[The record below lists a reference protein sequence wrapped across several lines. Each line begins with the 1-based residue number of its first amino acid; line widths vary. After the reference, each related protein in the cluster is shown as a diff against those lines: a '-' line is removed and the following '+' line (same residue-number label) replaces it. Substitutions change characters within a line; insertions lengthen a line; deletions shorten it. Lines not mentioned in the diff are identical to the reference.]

1 VDLVVRNARIWTG
14 DPIRPWAESLVARD
28 GRVVLVGDH
37 YAVDDVTPAGTTELD
52 AGGRLVIP
60 GIIDAHNHIRLGSGE
75 GAVQL
80 AGAKSLGEIRSRIAS
95 WLDENPEA
103 AWVYGEGF
111 DYAAIPEGRYPRA
124 DDLDGACGGRPAML
138 LDYSV
143 HAAWF
148 NHEALRALGVT
159 ASTTRVPYGHFEHDE
174 VTGELTGYL
183 HDYATYGLS
192 RAGLAALKELVPVF
206 SDDAQYARVRAGLD
220 MAAAYGITTI
230 VEPQNSLDDLALFT
244 RARDEGTLR
253 SRVIAA
259 LFHPVGTSD
268 DEVDEFERAI
278 AAHQD
283 DMFRLGPIKLYID
296 DIVEPHT
303 AAMLEPYANR
313 PETRGRTYYEPT
325 EFDRLI
331 QRLDARGLQCFV
343 HATGDR
349 GIRTVLDAFE
359 HARAVNGVRDSR
371 HQVVHVECVDA
382 ADVRRFGELGV
393 VACMQPRHCA
403 PSIIEEWRANVGPQ
417 RWRYAW
423 PMRSLHDSGAVLA
436 FSSDWNVAEMDPMI
450 GLYSAVTRANL
461 DGSDAW
467 VPEET
472 IDVETAVHAYTRGSA
487 WANFVDADRDVLRE
501 GALADLVVLSD
512 DVLHVD
518 EPAQILATT
527 AVATVVGG
535 VVVHG

>member
-1 VDLVVRNARIWTG
+1 MDLVVRNARIWTG

-28 GRVVLVGDH
+28 GRIVLVGDH
-37 YAVDDVTPAGTTELD
+37 YAVDDVTPASATELD

-80 AGAKSLGEIRSRIAS
+80 AGAKSLAEIRARIAT
-95 WLDENPEA
+95 WLDENPDAE
-103 AWVYGEGF
+103 WVYGEGF
-111 DYAAIPEGRYPRA
+111 DYAAIPEGRYPQA
-124 DDLDGACGGRPAML
+124 DALEGACGGRPAML

-159 ASTTRVPYGHFEHDE
+159 ASTTHVPYGHFEHDE

-206 SDDAQYARVRAGLD
+206 GDDAQYARVRAGLD
-220 MAAAYGITTI
+220 MAASYGITTI

-244 RARDEGTLR
+244 RARNEGTMR

-278 AAHQD
+278 ATHQD
-283 DMFRLGPIKLYID
+283 DMFRLGPLKLYID

-313 PETRGRTYYEPT
+313 PDTNGRTYYEPSD
-325 EFDRLI
+325 FDRLI
-331 QRLDARGLQCFV
+331 AKLDARGLQCFV

-359 HARAVNGVRDSR
+359 HARAANGVRDSR
-371 HQVVHVECVDA
+371 HQVVHVECVDE
-382 ADVRRFGELGV
+382 ADVHRFGALGV

-423 PMRSLHDSGAVLA
+423 PMRSLHETGAVLA

-450 GLYSAVTRANL
+450 GLYSAATRANL

-467 VPEET
+467 IPEET
-472 IDVETAVHAYTRGSA
+472 IDVETALRAYTHGSA
-487 WANFVDADRDVLRE
+487 WANFVDRDRGVLRE
-501 GALADLVVLSD
+501 GALADLVVLSQ
-512 DVLHVD
+512 DVLHG
-518 EPAQILATT
+518 EPSAVLEAK

-535 VVVHG
+535 DVVHG